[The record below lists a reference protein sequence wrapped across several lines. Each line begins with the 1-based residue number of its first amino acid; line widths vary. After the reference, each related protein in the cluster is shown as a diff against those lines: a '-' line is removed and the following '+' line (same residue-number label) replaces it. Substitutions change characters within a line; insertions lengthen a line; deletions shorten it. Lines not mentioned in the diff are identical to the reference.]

1 MYFAQILKM
10 CEKYISKSMGED
22 RFNALVLMYVL
33 KDIELDLD
41 KIIDIFARRHP
52 RG

>member
-1 MYFAQILKM
+1 
-10 CEKYISKSMGED
+10 MGKV
-22 RFNALVLMYVL
+22 RFNALVLVYVH

-52 RG
+52 RRMLLFNPSC